1 MNSDKLDLFAAAMAK
16 AQAEMP
22 AVPMDGRNPFYN
34 SRYATL
40 GAVIAATRP
49 ILAKHGFSVIQQV
62 ISNDTGDA
70 VGIRTVILHTSG
82 QFMSWESLIN
92 IRQGYTKTIKEAN
105 NTKEEKITYEGN
117 AGQEAGKIATYLRR
131 YSLAAALNLYSDED
145 IDANSPQQQQGKRK
159 PNTQILTELGF
170 EPMAVETAGKV
181 TDSNG
186 TPYIE
191 IPSVRLRYM
200 VGSINKA
207 IKANGHDPE
216 QLATLQD
223 KQAAAKAIL
232 KARAEGA
239 INEL

>member
-1 MNSDKLDLFAAAMAK
+1 MNSDNLDKLAPALVAAI
-16 AQAEMP
+16 AEMP
-22 AVPMDGRNPFYN
+22 ALEMDGRNPYYK
-34 SRYATL
+34 SKYSTL
-40 GAVIAATRP
+40 GAVISATRAP
-49 ILAKHGFSVIQQV
+49 LAKHGLAVTQQV
-62 ISNDTGDA
+62 TSNPEGDA

-82 QFMSWESLIN
+82 QFMSWEGLIKLP
-92 IRQGYTKTIKEAN
+92 QD
-105 NTKEEKITYEGN
+105 GN
-117 AGQEAGKIATYLRR
+117 QAQEAGKICTYLRR

-145 IDANSPQQQQGKRK
+145 IDANSPQQQAGKRK

-170 EPMAVETAGKV
+170 EPMSIEAAGKV

-191 IPSVRLRYM
+191 IPSARLRYM

-207 IKANGHDPE
+207 IKTNGHDLE
-216 QLATLQD
+216 KLATLQD